1 MVLRTVVEKSSN
13 ISLKLSLFNSGC
25 CENTLIK
32 LASRFSQKEST
43 RKEDLSHFFRFVGCC
58 GRGLIII
65 QRTGKWSDV
74 SASITAGFRS
84 SSVLLVMM

>member
-1 MVLRTVVEKSSN
+1 MVLRTVVEKISN

-43 RKEDLSHFFRFVGCC
+43 RKKICLDITFFSIRRFVVVG
-58 GRGLIII
+58 
-65 QRTGKWSDV
+65 V
-74 SASITAGFRS
+74 
-84 SSVLLVMM
+84 

>member
-1 MVLRTVVEKSSN
+1 MVLRTVVGKSSN

-43 RKEDLSHFFRFVGCC
+43 RKEDLSLCNIFFDSQVCC
-58 GRGLIII
+58 GRGLVII
-65 QRTGKWSDV
+65 QRTVNEFEVTLVGMV
-74 SASITAGFRS
+74 ITGTAP
-84 SSVLLVMM
+84 